1 MVAAKFFTTRFL
13 QMEEVARTFR
23 QLWRT
28 TNGFRIKNQGNNI
41 VLFMFDNLLDVDKI
55 LKSQPWSFDKH
66 LIVMQRYT
74 GDTPV
79 QELEFKKIPF
89 WVQVHDIPTSSQ
101 IRKVAKS
108 LCDTV
113 EDIQKSNG
121 TMDEDG
127 GIFFWVRITIDI
139 TFPLCRGR
147 VITLPSGEKRW
158 VKFKYE

>member
-13 QMEEVARTFR
+13 QTEEVARTFR

-28 TNGFRIKNQGNNI
+28 TNGFKIRNQGNNI
-41 VLFMFDNLLDVDKI
+41 VLFMFDNLSDVDKI

-113 EDIQKSNG
+113 GDIQKSNG
-121 TMDEDG
+121 VVDEDG
-127 GIFFWVRITIDI
+127 GSFF
-139 TFPLCRGR
+139 RGK
-147 VITLPSGEKRW
+147 GNN
-158 VKFKYE
+158 